1 MNTEGKRAPGGDAP
15 KGKANNFMHNS
26 AFAAGGFA
34 AGATSASAVEVNA
47 AESVEEEP
55 QEEVIVEPP
64 VDEDIPV
71 SEDIPA
77 ETEVIVATDEGLRV
91 AQVDD
96 DASFA
101 EAFADARRQ
110 VGAGGVFEW
119 NGKVYN
125 TFYKEEWDAMS
136 ESERADFQHRVDY
149 DDVSEDSPVSEMH
162 AAGSTDSTPVEM
174 IDETGDSDVEVIVG
188 EIDGMDA
195 AIVNADGTE
204 MLLVDVDNDGTMDVL
219 IADVDNDGYISE
231 DEGVNISSEGVE
243 INDLYAMQNDDV
255 CYASNDTMPDYM
267 NSADT
272 GMYQA

>member
-1 MNTEGKRAPGGDAP
+1 
-15 KGKANNFMHNS
+15 MHNS

-47 AESVEEEP
+47 AEFVVEEP

-136 ESERADFQHRVDY
+136 ESERADFQNRVDY
-149 DDVSEDSPVSEMH
+149 GDVSEDSSVSEIH
-162 AAGSTDSTPVEM
+162 AAGSAGSSDGAPVEM